1 VSDPEWK
8 SLQRPNAEN
17 QTFIGRRGSESNY
30 AYDETEGQEQQWTPE
45 HREFD
50 MQLYAHV
57 EQHLFTK
64 TAPFAVTQPR
74 KKAIVEVQHLG
85 TLAAIHSSL
94 LWLTNKIERLG
105 DNPTHSLQGEH
116 ISLERKEKHEEEDKN
131 DPEFSKELP
140 KLSEK
145 LSKLLQSF
153 RSLSEKCLLTLKI
166 EVFIRCCYFLD
177 FVRSCPYHLDA
188 EQKQPDPFILELNRD
203 LTVAFEVLSQF
214 LPFSKLRYIFGRIP
228 YLMSYLLI
236 QSLSKIKAINRFGA
250 LKMRRNVLT
259 LQQNFSG
266 LIPCDETPFERAR
279 KYYDLV
285 TGSIE
290 GVFQHINEH
299 LSDHTKLFSF
309 EEYHKILEVLS
320 PNHTVSNAHL
330 QQLREYLKQAYL
342 SI

>member
-1 VSDPEWK
+1 
-8 SLQRPNAEN
+8 
-17 QTFIGRRGSESNY
+17 
-30 AYDETEGQEQQWTPE
+30 
-45 HREFD
+45 
-50 MQLYAHV
+50 
-57 EQHLFTK
+57 
-64 TAPFAVTQPR
+64 
-74 KKAIVEVQHLG
+74 VEVQHLG

-116 ISLERKEKHEEEDKN
+116 ISLGISKEQIRITFCNILFCSLDLCNHVRPLERKEKHEEEDKN